1 MKDSYMKLTWKQY
14 DLKLKHTFRISRSA
28 RDLAPVIILELEHDG
43 IVGYGESSPTSRY
56 GESLETIVLFFQKV
70 ELNKFESP
78 LQLEDILNY
87 VDSIEQG
94 NTSAKCAVDLAL
106 HDWVGKKLGVPLYQL
121 WGLNPNKT
129 AKCSFTI
136 AIDSKEVVEQK
147 VKEAEEFP
155 ILKVKVGSDNDEE
168 MITTIRKITDKVLYV
183 DANEGW
189 KDRNIALEK
198 IKWLKDQNVEFVEQ
212 PMPAQ
217 QFDDIKWLRDKSPL
231 PLIADES
238 VLRLNEVPK
247 LAEAYDGINIKLM
260 KCTGLREAM
269 RMIHTAQALNMKIM
283 MGCMI
288 ETAVGISAGAHLSP
302 LLDYADLDGN
312 VLISN
317 DPFDGV
323 RNIKGE
329 LKLNNKPG
337 LGVTLRQ

>member
-1 MKDSYMKLTWKQY
+1 MKLTWKQH
-14 DLKLKHTFRISRSA
+14 DLHLKHTFRISRSA
-28 RDLAPVIILELEHDG
+28 SDVAKVIIVHFEHDG
-43 IVGYGESSPTSRY
+43 IIGYGEASPTRRY
-56 GESLETIVLFFQKV
+56 GESVETIPLFLQKI
-70 ELNKFESP
+70 NFSRFDSP
-78 LQLEDILNY
+78 FQLEDILTY

-106 HDWVGKKLGVPLYQL
+106 HDWIGKKLNIPLYQL
-121 WGLNPNKT
+121 WGLNPAKT
-129 AKCSFTI
+129 AKSSFTI

-168 MITTIRKITDKVLYV
+168 MINTIRKITDKVLYV

-189 KDRNIALEK
+189 KDKHLALER

-212 PMPAQ
+212 PMPSAQ
-217 QFDDIKWLRDKSPL
+217 LDDMKWLREKSDL

-238 VLRLNEVPK
+238 VLRLGEIPK
-247 LAEAYDGINIKLM
+247 LAGAFDGINIKLM

-269 RMIHTAQALNMKIM
+269 RMINTARALNMKVM

-288 ETAVGISAGAHLSP
+288 ETAVGISAGAHLAP

-312 VLISN
+312 VLISD

-323 RNIKGE
+323 RNIRGE
-329 LKLNNKPG
+329 LRLSNKPG
-337 LGVTLRQ
+337 LGVIEK

>member
-1 MKDSYMKLTWKQY
+1 MKLSWKQY

-28 RDLAPVIILELEHDG
+28 RDTAPVIIIEFEHDG
-43 IVGYGESSPTSRY
+43 IVGYGEASPSKRY
-56 GESLETIVLFFQKV
+56 GESPETIVSFFQRIN
-70 ELNKFESP
+70 LSRFENP
-78 LQLEDILNY
+78 FLLDEILTY
-87 VDSIEQG
+87 ADSIEHG

-106 HDWVGKKLGVPLYQL
+106 HDWIGKKLGVPLYQL
-121 WGLNPNKT
+121 WGLNPKKT

-147 VKEAEEFP
+147 VREAEEFP
-155 ILKVKVGSDNDEE
+155 ILKIKLGLDNDEE
-168 MITTIRKITDKVLYV
+168 MINTIRKITDKVLYV

-189 KDRNIALEK
+189 KDRNLALERL
-198 IKWLKDQNVEFVEQ
+198 KWLKDQNVEFVEQ
-212 PMPAQ
+212 PMPSE
-217 QFDDIKWLRDKSPL
+217 QFDDLKWLRDKSEL

-238 VLRLNEVPK
+238 VLRLNEIPR
-247 LAEAYDGINIKLM
+247 LAEAFDGINIKLM

-269 RMIHTAQALNMKIM
+269 RMINTAKALNMKIM

-323 RNIKGE
+323 RNIRGE
-329 LKLNNKPG
+329 LTLNNKPG
-337 LGVTLRQ
+337 LGVTLKG

>member
-1 MKDSYMKLTWKQY
+1 MNLTWKQY
-14 DLKLKHTFRISRSA
+14 DLHLKHTFRISRSA
-28 RDLAPVIILELEHDG
+28 SDVAKVIIVQCEHDG
-43 IVGYGESSPTSRY
+43 ITGYGEASPTKRY
-56 GESLETIVLFFQKV
+56 GESVETIHQFLQK
-70 ELNKFESP
+70 LNFSRFDSP
-78 LQLEDILNY
+78 FQLEDILNY
-87 VDSIEQG
+87 VDSIGTG
-94 NTSAKCAVDLAL
+94 NTSAKCAIDLAL
-106 HDWVGKKLGVPLYQL
+106 HDWVGKKLNIPLYQL
-121 WGLNPNKT
+121 WGLT
-129 AKCSFTI
+129 AAKSAKSSFTI

-147 VKEAEEFP
+147 VREAEEFP
-155 ILKVKVGSDNDEE
+155 ILKVKVGADNDEE

-189 KDRNIALEK
+189 KDKYLALER

-212 PMPAQ
+212 PMPSSQ
-217 QFDDIKWLRDKSPL
+217 LDDMKWLRDKSDL

-238 VLRLNEVPK
+238 VLRLQEIPT
-247 LAEAYDGINIKLM
+247 LAGAFDGINIKLM

-269 RMIHTAQALNMKIM
+269 RMISAAKALHMKVM

-312 VLISN
+312 VLISD

-329 LKLNNKPG
+329 LRLSEKPG
-337 LGVTLRQ
+337 LGVSLKE

>member
-1 MKDSYMKLTWKQY
+1 MKISWKQY
-14 DLKLKHTFRISRSA
+14 DLQLKHTFRISRGA
-28 RDLAPVIILELEHDG
+28 RDVASVIILEFEHDG
-43 IVGYGESSPTSRY
+43 IVSYGEASPAKRY
-56 GESLETIVLFFQKV
+56 GESLETIAAFFQKI
-70 ELNKFESP
+70 KFDRFESP
-78 LQLEDILNY
+78 LLLEDILNY
-87 VDSIEQG
+87 VESIEPG

-147 VKEAEEFP
+147 VREAEEYP
-155 ILKVKVGSDNDEE
+155 ILKVKVGLDNDEE
-168 MITTIRKITDKVLYV
+168 MINTIRKITDKVLYV

-189 KDRNIALEK
+189 KDKHLALER

-212 PMPAQ
+212 PMPAD
-217 QFDDIKWLRDKSPL
+217 QFDDLKWLRERSDL

-238 VLRLNEVPK
+238 VLRLSEVPR
-247 LAEAYDGINIKLM
+247 LAEAFDGINIKLM
-260 KCTGLREAM
+260 KCTGIREAM
-269 RMIHTAQALNMKIM
+269 RMISTARALKMKVM

-288 ETAVGISAGAHLSP
+288 ETAVGIAAGAHVSP

-323 RNIKGE
+323 RNIRGE
-329 LKLNNKPG
+329 LKLNNNPG
-337 LGVTLRQ
+337 LGVSLKR

>member
-1 MKDSYMKLTWKQY
+1 MKLTWKQY

-28 RDLAPVIILELEHDG
+28 RDIAPVIILEIDHDG
-43 IVGYGESSPTSRY
+43 IMGYGEASPTNRY
-56 GESLETIVLFFQKV
+56 GESLETIGKFFHKTD
-70 ELNKFESP
+70 LTRFDSP
-78 LQLEDILNY
+78 LLLEEILQF
-87 VDSIEQG
+87 VDAVEPG
-94 NTSAKCAVDLAL
+94 NTSAKCAIDLAL

-121 WGLNPNKT
+121 WGLNPKKT
-129 AKCSFTI
+129 AQCSFTI

-155 ILKVKVGSDNDEE
+155 ILKVKVGLDNDKE
-168 MITTIRKITDKVLYV
+168 MISTIRKLTDKVLYV

-189 KDRNIALEK
+189 KDKHLALER

-212 PMPAQ
+212 PMPAA
-217 QFDDIKWLRDKSPL
+217 QFDDLQWLRDKSDL

-238 VLRLNEVPK
+238 VLRLSEVPK
-247 LAEAYDGINIKLM
+247 LAQAFDGINIKLM
-260 KCTGLREAM
+260 KCTGVREAM
-269 RMIHTAQALNMKIM
+269 RMINTARALNMKVM

-288 ETAVGISAGAHLSP
+288 ETAVAISAGAHLSP

-323 RNIKGE
+323 RNIRGE
-329 LKLNNKPG
+329 LKLNNRPG
-337 LGVTLRQ
+337 LGVSLR